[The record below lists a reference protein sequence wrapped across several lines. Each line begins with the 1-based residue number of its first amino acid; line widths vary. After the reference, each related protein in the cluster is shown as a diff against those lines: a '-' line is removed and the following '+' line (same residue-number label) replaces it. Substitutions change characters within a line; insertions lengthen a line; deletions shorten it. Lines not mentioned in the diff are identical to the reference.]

1 MKLLLDYG
9 TTRIR
14 ASVEKDG
21 ILYPVEFP
29 EGRFLGSVVNLDPQ
43 GNIEFSSFASTK
55 HGVKSFV
62 GLKQRLL
69 KSAFFRSNEID
80 AFLEKTELF
89 LSKRIDTRSHF
100 YVVDGELV
108 AGDAPLNASP
118 DDFAKR
124 TQVSLEKRRKP
135 TVISFG
141 PLGESEY
148 IIARHSLQELK
159 NIIQESIDLSQL
171 EELVVGI
178 PVSPSKAYLDLIK
191 ELSDRVRFVYEPLAA
206 VFGAKKQIKEGTHCV
221 IDFGGG
227 TIDLVLFSY
236 SKGVER
242 VIDRLQLNYGGVDID
257 EGILEYLKNKQTKE
271 YQRYFDNRM
280 LNTIR
285 SLKERLSYEEEVE
298 DFFLDEETGKLISLN
313 MKRAEF
319 EDFILSKSMKSVF
332 EDIENFI
339 RSIETEKIDS
349 LLVCGGSSVIPFFQK
364 NLEKIIGELFKLTPD
379 FNDDAFLVSKG
390 LSLASKYSII
400 GNRICVVDPQRGKT
414 AILYDVSD
422 IPEKRYFI
430 IHNPA
435 GKDKEIRLDFC
446 SQDISEPL
454 ESFSVPLSSVE
465 TFATISLNEN
475 QDLSLELDKTS
486 AKVLDNPACG
496 VGDEENSRLICKI
509 NHKPLKTSIPQTCTL
524 SPNLVDIFSIPT
536 DEKTI
541 SQFNSGKI
549 SPSRVKTPEPSCY
562 EYFLEF
568 DREITNSEDL
578 MTSQVLVLILANI
591 DSELSR
597 VFALS
602 ERLTSKKRG
611 DSN

>member
-171 EELVVGI
+171 E
-178 PVSPSKAYLDLIK
+178 D
-191 ELSDRVRFVYEPLAA
+191 
-206 VFGAKKQIKEGTHCV
+206 VFG
-221 IDFGGG
+221 
-227 TIDLVLFSY
+227 
-236 SKGVER
+236 
-242 VIDRLQLNYGGVDID
+242 N
-257 EGILEYLKNKQTKE
+257 
-271 YQRYFDNRM
+271 
-280 LNTIR
+280 
-285 SLKERLSYEEEVE
+285 
-298 DFFLDEETGKLISLN
+298 
-313 MKRAEF
+313 
-319 EDFILSKSMKSVF
+319 
-332 EDIENFI
+332 
-339 RSIETEKIDS
+339 
-349 LLVCGGSSVIPFFQK
+349 
-364 NLEKIIGELFKLTPD
+364 
-379 FNDDAFLVSKG
+379 
-390 LSLASKYSII
+390 
-400 GNRICVVDPQRGKT
+400 
-414 AILYDVSD
+414 
-422 IPEKRYFI
+422 
-430 IHNPA
+430 
-435 GKDKEIRLDFC
+435 
-446 SQDISEPL
+446 
-454 ESFSVPLSSVE
+454 
-465 TFATISLNEN
+465 
-475 QDLSLELDKTS
+475 
-486 AKVLDNPACG
+486 
-496 VGDEENSRLICKI
+496 
-509 NHKPLKTSIPQTCTL
+509 
-524 SPNLVDIFSIPT
+524 
-536 DEKTI
+536 
-541 SQFNSGKI
+541 
-549 SPSRVKTPEPSCY
+549 
-562 EYFLEF
+562 
-568 DREITNSEDL
+568 
-578 MTSQVLVLILANI
+578 
-591 DSELSR
+591 
-597 VFALS
+597 
-602 ERLTSKKRG
+602 
-611 DSN
+611 